1 MANTRIH
8 RSGSTFEL
16 LTAGPSVVTQSQS
29 YEHDKIPLPLLRKQV
44 SACTLEFLNEGE
56 TVNGTDDKKKNHVA
70 LRLAF
75 KHTVM
80 KATPYA
86 PPSTTGILISIDIHG
101 NIPDSSNM
109 GSKLVVKTLGYQGPH
124 QRALKSIDVPIAPG
138 KTVKDFLKPI
148 NLSKILP
155 FTFVFDGNGY
165 MGCRDFM
172 SQFLRRLEDTEV
184 ITFSREEDSAAF
196 YRHFNMRYGKEGMT
210 WFNPVLRGDFP
221 DTYSYIVLTDVIYH

>member
-1 MANTRIH
+1 MANTRVH
-8 RSGSTFEL
+8 RSGSTFQL
-16 LTAGPSVVTQSQS
+16 LTTGPSVVTQSQS

-56 TVNGTDDKKKNHVA
+56 TVNGADDKKKNHVV

-80 KATPYA
+80 KAIPYA
-86 PPSTTGILISIDIHG
+86 LLRQP
-101 NIPDSSNM
+101 
-109 GSKLVVKTLGYQGPH
+109 LVVKTLSYQGPH
-124 QRALKSIDVPIAPG
+124 QRALKSIDIPIAPG
-138 KTVKDFLKPI
+138 KTVKVFLKPI

-155 FTFVFDGNGY
+155 FTFIFDGNGY

-172 SQFLRRLEDTEV
+172 SQFLRRLEDTKA